1 MISMHFY
8 HILAAGL
15 DVAALRVALVNL
27 AYTGTTIT
35 FDSLLVSLSSVT
47 VFDLNALFRL
57 PVALPLPM
65 AGFGTLGLVLRAFIA
80 EQWNIPIAEL
90 DVEVYL
96 QEQIIING

>member
-1 MISMHFY
+1 MGF
-8 HILAAGL
+8 
-15 DVAALRVALVNL
+15 
-27 AYTGTTIT
+27 
-35 FDSLLVSLSSVT
+35 FDSLLGRSKPVQP
-47 VFDLNALFRL
+47 DLDALFRL

-65 AGFGTLGLVLRAFIA
+65 AGFGTLGLALRAFIA